1 MPNVSCEVGK
11 KQGHL
16 MLLEVNIIPLY
27 QMLLFKKKRENIF
40 LNSFQWD
47 SENNLSKKSPSF
59 QKILIMDHGGK

>member
-1 MPNVSCEVGK
+1 
-11 KQGHL
+11 